1 VQRDEQAADVL
12 REERKEAAQSEY
24 LKWAEQRVRQVQLS
38 RLCCATLNG
47 LYCAVPH
54 CTDYTVLYHTA
65 WTLLCC
71 TTLYGLYCAVP
82 HCMNSTVLYHTV

>member
-38 RLCCATLNG
+38 RLCCATLMWYNRQLSDADVVVAAG
-47 LYCAVPH
+47 WIC
-54 CTDYTVLYHTA
+54 
-65 WTLLCC
+65 
-71 TTLYGLYCAVP
+71 
-82 HCMNSTVLYHTV
+82 